1 MIDRMFALNEAKIVS
16 VPVPCNWNILQL

>member
-1 MIDRMFALNEAKIVS
+1 MFALNEAKIVS